1 VVGSGELL
9 APSAAEGKRV
19 WSNAGEFDLT
29 TADGRASFRDAVNKA
44 AAESDKTSERVKV
57 GNRRKARR
65 GRKPGSARGF
75 GMPGWEPTPPGW
87 EEGDPRTPVPAERVA
102 AERAI
107 IRYCYDELFA
117 GRSIAELARELNERG
132 RAGESTALPMSGKL
146 WSRQTL
152 SVTLRRPALAGLL
165 VYDGVEYGQL
175 AGVEPVVSR
184 EEWERMTALVAAR
197 KIGRP
202 PSPRHPLSGEMM
214 CGRCGKSR
222 LYGWMRRDGH
232 TYPDGQPRREYR
244 CRARTDWPAEL
255 RGCGRNG
262 IDARVAE
269 EAVNEAMI
277 ARLSDPRRAE
287 RVAAHMAH
295 VRAQR
300 SQLNGEIARLEA
312 TADDLAEKVA
322 EWGTARVNKAMAP
335 VLVRI
340 RKLQAELADLDDD
353 PASDP
358 AGTAQAVTAWE
369 DAVARNDI
377 PTQRAMIKRA
387 FPKLTLAPP
396 RHIGHHG
403 PERFLW
409 DGPAT

>member
-1 VVGSGELL
+1 MASRGRRHTPPPPASSQVEPLRAPVIDIYARISRAASGETIKVDDQVEMGVEVIERRGGTVGESFRDNSLSAWKPRVVRQSWNEMMARL
-9 APSAAEGKRV
+9 ESGASDGVWIYDVSRFTRKPIEGERLIQVAAEGKRV

-75 GMPGWEPTPPGW
+75 GMPGWEPALPGW

-175 AGVEPVVSR
+175 AGVEPRVS
-184 EEWERMTALVAAR
+184 
-197 KIGRP
+197 
-202 PSPRHPLSGEMM
+202 
-214 CGRCGKSR
+214 
-222 LYGWMRRDGH
+222 
-232 TYPDGQPRREYR
+232 
-244 CRARTDWPAEL
+244 
-255 RGCGRNG
+255 
-262 IDARVAE
+262 
-269 EAVNEAMI
+269 
-277 ARLSDPRRAE
+277 
-287 RVAAHMAH
+287 
-295 VRAQR
+295 
-300 SQLNGEIARLEA
+300 
-312 TADDLAEKVA
+312 
-322 EWGTARVNKAMAP
+322 
-335 VLVRI
+335 
-340 RKLQAELADLDDD
+340 
-353 PASDP
+353 
-358 AGTAQAVTAWE
+358 
-369 DAVARNDI
+369 
-377 PTQRAMIKRA
+377 
-387 FPKLTLAPP
+387 
-396 RHIGHHG
+396 
-403 PERFLW
+403 
-409 DGPAT
+409 